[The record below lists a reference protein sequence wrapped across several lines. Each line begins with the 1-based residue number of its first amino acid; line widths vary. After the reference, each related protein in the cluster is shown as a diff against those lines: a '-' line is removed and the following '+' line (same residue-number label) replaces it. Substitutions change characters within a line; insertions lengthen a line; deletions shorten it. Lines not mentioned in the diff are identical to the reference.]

1 MVCLKHP
8 CDHHFYPNQIHEDIK
23 VINFFFT
30 ISAPQTQATWW
41 KGTQFFRRVVKIGL
55 DMFSVFLKEPM
66 QLGYTKILLEGRV
79 QWCRSSVIIV
89 SFIVHTFFRCFI
101 APFENVDAGWVL
113 SSNKVNSRR
122 KKLNIV
128 LLNIFKHE
136 RLNEFQFPCKL
147 PNYCSVFS
155 DVLVLNEFVDHS
167 RIWILLLLWGM
178 TNFGIF
184 AMVYEGSGLLILV
197 SLIFTEWIR

>member
-1 MVCLKHP
+1 
-8 CDHHFYPNQIHEDIK
+8 
-23 VINFFFT
+23 
-30 ISAPQTQATWW
+30 
-41 KGTQFFRRVVKIGL
+41 
-55 DMFSVFLKEPM
+55 M

-167 RIWILLLLWGM
+167 RI
-178 TNFGIF
+178 
-184 AMVYEGSGLLILV
+184 
-197 SLIFTEWIR
+197 